1 MRLRYQHLALAVLL
15 PLIFA
20 FALITAFITLQ
31 SSTLAVTS
39 IATVE
44 RNILHSRESEV
55 VNLTNPALSK
65 IKDIYD
71 QFDADDE
78 RAKGRVGP
86 TLDSMNLGEDGYRP
100 VHDYNSRS
108 VVHPRQSFPPSR
120 HWMDL
125 LDADCDRAI
134 ADLSTNGKTGSGL
147 HKYGWG
153 KPTSG
158 AMAENVSFAAG
169 LHKWRWTIG
178 AGVYLDD
185 VLAQISTVKAD
196 LKQSIRRTLIIST
209 LIAIASLAFVFALCV
224 WITLHERRLAEGKH
238 RLLTQR
244 ILDTQEE
251 ERSRLSRELHDCI
264 SQNLVGVRY
273 ALDLASRKVKACAAD
288 ASAAIDRAI
297 EALNGAIDE
306 VRELSRQLRPRVLDD
321 RGLTAALIS
330 LGGHFE
336 ERTGIRV
343 SVDPASTGMATLK
356 PEASTALYRI
366 AQEALAN
373 VERHAGASQITI
385 KMWSTKGRVRLSI
398 ADNGHGFSRAVEPS
412 VTRAG
417 GMGLR
422 NMRERMAH
430 LRGKLLIQTREGG
443 TIVTA
448 MLPRSAN
455 AAMPSMKAA

>member
-20 FALITAFITLQ
+20 FALVTAFTTLQ

-44 RNILHSRESEV
+44 RNILHARESEV
-55 VNLTNPALSK
+55 VNPTNPALST
-65 IKDIYD
+65 INDVY
-71 QFDADDE
+71 DADDE
-78 RAKGRVGP
+78 RAKRWVGQ
-86 TLDSMNLGEDGYRP
+86 TLHAMNLGEDGYRP
-100 VHDYNSRS
+100 IQGYNGKSI
-108 VVHPRQSFPPSR
+108 VHPRQSFSPSR

-125 LDADCDRAI
+125 LDADGDRTI
-134 ADLSTNGKTGSGL
+134 ADPASNGETESAL
-147 HKYGWG
+147 LKYRWE

-169 LHKWRWTIG
+169 PHKWRWTIG

-196 LKQSIRRTLIIST
+196 LKQSIRQTFILST
-209 LIAIASLAFVFALCV
+209 LIAIASLAFVFAICV

-288 ASAAIDRAI
+288 ASAAIDQAI

-343 SVDPASTGMATLK
+343 SVDSTGTGIDTLK

-398 ADNGHGFSRAVEPS
+398 ADNGHGFSRVVEPGVARS
-412 VTRAG
+412 R

-422 NMRERMAH
+422 NMQERMAH
-430 LRGKLLIQTREGG
+430 LRGKLLIQTRDNG
-443 TIVTA
+443 TTLTA

-455 AAMPSMKAA
+455 AAAMPSMKAA